1 MNSEL
6 DPTRNPFSSRFPRS
20 RLMRLCLDDMNASAQ
35 RRALLM
41 RGMFTL
47 LAHYLDDD
55 EDEDED
61 EEEEDEDPQEQGLYS
76 DSDSGSSDDEFM
88 LLCIVPLLFIAG
100 EQDPLAN
107 RKRRRST
114 TRNPN
119 DDVPRKAHAGPH
131 SPSLTSDA
139 ESPFK
144 PEKSLVPRT
153 KPDTSFI
160 LHPKNPEME
169 SPEQIFILSG
179 QSNMA
184 GRGGVIRD
192 HGHNHHQHWDG
203 VVPSEA
209 QPDPSILRLNA
220 HLHWEAAREPLHAD
234 IDAKKVCG
242 LGPGMSFANAVRG
255 RVEGKIGLVPCAV
268 GGTAIK
274 EWARGEHPYE
284 NMVKRARESVKNGG
298 EIKGLLWYQ
307 GESDT
312 SSQHDVDAYHE
323 NMVRLI
329 ENVRHDLALPS
340 LPIIQVAICSGDE
353 KFLEK
358 IREVQLGMK
367 VENVVCVDAKGLEL
381 KDDHLHLTTKAQV
394 QLGQML
400 ADAYLKHFG
409 SANSH
414 HPAL

>member
-1 MNSEL
+1 MNSDL

-47 LAHYLDDD
+47 LAQYLDDD
-55 EDEDED
+55 DDED
-61 EEEEDEDPQEQGLYS
+61 EEEEDEDPQEQ
-76 DSDSGSSDDEFM
+76 
-88 LLCIVPLLFIAG
+88 AG

-107 RKRRRST
+107 GKRRRST

-144 PEKSLVPRT
+144 PENSLIRRT

-160 LHPKNPEME
+160 VHPKNPEME

-192 HGHNHHQHWDG
+192 HSHHNHQHWDG

-234 IDAKKVCG
+234 IDSKKVCG

-274 EWARGEHPYE
+274 EWARGEHLYE

-312 SSQHDVDAYHE
+312 SSQHDVEAYHE

-329 ENVRHDLALPS
+329 ENVRRDLALPS
-340 LPIIQVAICSGDE
+340 LPVIQVAICSGDE
-353 KFLEK
+353 KYLEK
-358 IREVQLGMK
+358 IREIQLGMK

-381 KDDHLHLTTKAQV
+381 KDDHLHLTTEAQV
-394 QLGQML
+394 QLGRML

>member
-61 EEEEDEDPQEQGLYS
+61 EEEEDEDPQEQ
-76 DSDSGSSDDEFM
+76 
-88 LLCIVPLLFIAG
+88 AG

>member
-1 MNSEL
+1 MTTSDSD
-6 DPTRNPFSSRFPRS
+6 DPTRGPFSSPCF
-20 RLMRLCLDDMNASAQ
+20 N
-35 RRALLM
+35 LLW
-41 RGMFTL
+41 R
-47 LAHYLDDD
+47 HYHQEMKDD
-55 EDEDED
+55 EERQARITSFLALVTQYLKLK
-61 EEEEDEDPQEQGLYS
+61 EEEDAIQQRR
-76 DSDSGSSDDEFM
+76 
-88 LLCIVPLLFIAG
+88 
-100 EQDPLAN
+100 LAN
-107 RKRRRST
+107 RKRRRAPRRRGT
-114 TRNPN
+114 TTQRRN
-119 DDVPRKAHAGPH
+119 DGVPRVVPYAGPH

-139 ESPFK
+139 ESAFK
-144 PEKSLVPRT
+144 PENSLILRT
-153 KPDTSFI
+153 KRDTSSI
-160 LHPKNPEME
+160 LLPPKNPEME
-169 SPEQIFILSG
+169 SSPEQIFILSG

-192 HGHNHHQHWDG
+192 HHHQHWDG
-203 VVPSEA
+203 VVPSES
-209 QPDPSILRLNA
+209 QPDPSILRLSV
-220 HLHWEAAREPLHAD
+220 HLRWEAAREPLHAD

-255 RVEGKIGLVPCAV
+255 RVEGRMGLVPCAV

-274 EWARGEHPYE
+274 EWARGEHLYE

-312 SSQHDVDAYHE
+312 SSEHDVDAYHG

-329 ENVRHDLALPS
+329 DNVRQDLALPS

-353 KFLEK
+353 KYLEK

-367 VENVVCVDAKGLEL
+367 VKNVVCVDAKGLEL
-381 KDDHLHLTTKAQV
+381 KEDHLHLTTKAQV

-409 SANSH
+409 SADSH